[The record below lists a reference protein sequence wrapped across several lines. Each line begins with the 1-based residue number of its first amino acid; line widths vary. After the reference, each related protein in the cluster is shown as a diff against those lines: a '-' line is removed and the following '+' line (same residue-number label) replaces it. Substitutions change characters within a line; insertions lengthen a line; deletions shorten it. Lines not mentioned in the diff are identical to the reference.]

1 MPVLLLECPD
11 CGHRFRSL
19 VAPGAKTPEVWVC
32 SRCKSR
38 RAAAV
43 EEVANTNHPW
53 AGEEITPCCG

>member
-19 VAPGAKTPEVWVC
+19 VVEGAKTPAAWVC

-38 RAAAV
+38 R
-43 EEVANTNHPW
+43 VAPVGTDSSSAHPW
-53 AGEEITPCCG
+53 ADGPMDACCG